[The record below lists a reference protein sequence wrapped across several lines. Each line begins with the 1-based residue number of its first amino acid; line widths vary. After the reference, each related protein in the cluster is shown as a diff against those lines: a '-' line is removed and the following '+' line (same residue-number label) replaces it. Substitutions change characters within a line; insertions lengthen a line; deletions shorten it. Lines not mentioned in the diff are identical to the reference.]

1 VLRAAGP
8 LLLLLPSCLL
18 AMVALVPKVLAT
30 PSPGTVA
37 VLVVLAAIALA
48 PIVLAVRA
56 LTTQPA

>member
-1 VLRAAGP
+1 
-8 LLLLLPSCLL
+8 
-18 AMVALVPKVLAT
+18 MVALVPKVLAT

-37 VLVVLAAIALA
+37 VLVVLAAISLA